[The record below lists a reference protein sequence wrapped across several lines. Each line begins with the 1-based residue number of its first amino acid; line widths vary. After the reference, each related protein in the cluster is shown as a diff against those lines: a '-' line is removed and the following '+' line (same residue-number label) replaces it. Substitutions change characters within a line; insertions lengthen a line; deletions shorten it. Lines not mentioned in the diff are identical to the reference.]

1 MADTDQAQQPN
12 ELEAEQ
18 RQAEARERAQQ
29 LWHDAE
35 SATDDHP
42 YLQSK
47 GVAAH
52 GLKVFHG
59 QLAIGGVS
67 CDGALL
73 VKIRDCAGTIHSVGF
88 ITASRQKVHLPGGRK
103 SGCFF
108 SIGGRTDLIVIGRR
122 FTVAASCHEAT
133 GYAAAVAFGP
143 GNAIEVARALRA
155 KYPLA
160 RIVVAADNDG
170 AANRNLGIEAAR
182 IAAAAVNGFVAVPH
196 LDGRACDFND
206 LALEQGLG
214 AVRLA
219 IETAQPPE
227 QAAFDTKLESHAAIE
242 DSYSAEQSSDTAAA
256 PGLAGEDAADE
267 RSDAP
272 QAATEPLE
280 GRPSQAPAS
289 CRTSENAL
297 LGPDSEESQLL
308 LKFIARKR
316 LAELSRKHALQYGPN
331 AIRYAPLA
339 KMALRGLVRTGWL
352 STEDDSH
359 YRLTPAACVALGVA
373 TNSGTVAE

>member
-122 FTVAASCHEAT
+122 FTVAASCHEAC
-133 GYAAAVAFGP
+133 GCAAAAAFDP
-143 GNAIEVARALRA
+143 ENVVEVAKALHV
-155 KYPLA
+155 KYPHAQLV
-160 RIVVAADNDG
+160 IAADNDG
-170 AANRNLGIEAAR
+170 HVDHNMGIEAAQ
-182 IAAAAVNGFVAVPH
+182 AAAVAINGLVAVPR

-206 LALEQGLG
+206 LALEQGLD

-242 DSYSAEQSSDTAAA
+242 DSHSAEQS
-256 PGLAGEDAADE
+256 
-267 RSDAP
+267 
-272 QAATEPLE
+272 
-280 GRPSQAPAS
+280 
-289 CRTSENAL
+289 
-297 LGPDSEESQLL
+297 
-308 LKFIARKR
+308 
-316 LAELSRKHALQYGPN
+316 
-331 AIRYAPLA
+331 IR
-339 KMALRGLVRTGWL
+339 W
-352 STEDDSH
+352 
-359 YRLTPAACVALGVA
+359 
-373 TNSGTVAE
+373 

>member
-1 MADTDQAQQPN
+1 MAETEQGQQQA
-12 ELEAEQ
+12 AA
-18 RQAEARERAQQ
+18 RVQANQIWNAA
-29 LWHDAE
+29 
-35 SATDDHP
+35 SAAADDHP
-42 YLQSK
+42 FLVRH
-47 GVAAH
+47 GVKAH
-52 GLKVFHG
+52 GLRMFHG
-59 QLAIGGVS
+59 RLSIGDVD

-73 VKIRDCAGTIHSVGF
+73 LKIRDAAGIVQSVGF
-88 ITASRQKVHLPGGRK
+88 ITAGGEKRHLPGGRK
-103 SGCFF
+103 SGCYVALA
-108 SIGGRTDLIVIGRR
+108 GRKDVAVIARR

-242 DSYSAEQSSDTAAA
+242 DSRSAEQSRDTAAA
-256 PGLAGEDAADE
+256 PGLAGEDAAEE

-280 GRPSQAPAS
+280 GRPSQGPAS

-373 TNSGTVAE
+373 TNSGSVAE